1 MEQSID
7 FTKFGKK
14 LNPKNI
20 QENFLINELK
30 QMNSVCQEDK
40 LLSSFISKD
49 LNVPI
54 QVIYEGDKHAP
65 EYNDSKGSIVYHTE
79 IVENQ
84 IENKGKNNIY
94 YATQSS
100 IFHELVHAEQVKT
113 GLQPARTHIKNG
125 EPFFVIDNAY
135 DTMGIEA
142 ECKMLNAMY
151 HIKAWEKEG
160 KNLDEM
166 KALILQLQENG
177 AEIVT
182 GKGQGVVLPEYIDI
196 MQQAKS
202 QGKTNDEAHLIAGK
216 QIILSLMSGNYSEWK
231 NMYFGQIS
239 YLENKQTTAGF
250 SQPKLQPSSQL
261 LDRLQQK
268 YGISK
273 NELAS
278 CNMTRQLLENRNQ
291 NNPHSKMLE
300 LSGRKTPTTNQPQ
313 PTSVPQKINNNLY
326 FKALENNFN
335 R

>member
-125 EPFFVIDNAY
+125 EQFFVIDNAY

-151 HIKAWEKEG
+151 HIKAWQKEG
-160 KNLDEM
+160 KSLEQI
-166 KALILQLQENG
+166 KSHVLSIQQAGREF
-177 AEIVT
+177 EH
-182 GKGQGVVLPEYIDI
+182 GKVIPEYIDV
-196 MQQAKS
+196 MQNAIF

-216 QIILSLMSGNYSEWK
+216 QIVLNLMSGNYPEWK
-231 NMYFGQIS
+231 KDYFKMLS
-239 YLENKQTTAGF
+239 NLENRQITAGF
-250 SQPKLQPSSQL
+250 SQPKLQPSPQL

-268 YGISK
+268 YGITK

-300 LSGRKTPTTNQPQ
+300 LSGRKSPMTNQPQ

-326 FKALENNFN
+326 FKALDNNFN